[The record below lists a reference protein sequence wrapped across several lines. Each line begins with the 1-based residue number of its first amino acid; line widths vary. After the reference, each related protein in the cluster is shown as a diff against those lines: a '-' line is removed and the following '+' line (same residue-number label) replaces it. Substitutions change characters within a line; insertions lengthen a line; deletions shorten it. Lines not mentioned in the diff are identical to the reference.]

1 MTAGFGILIA
11 LVLVV
16 VGVGLLRLNGLVELN
31 RQIIEREW
39 IKAEAANN
47 LSSVAQANAR
57 RTIEVFFADDA
68 ALRAQKR
75 NEILAARASFVQ
87 SFETLQK
94 LVYRP
99 EGKQMLAQAEAARQ
113 RYIGSQARFNE
124 LLDAG
129 ERAQAQEELQQRTL
143 PELALLQAHV
153 DDLSKLQKQLV
164 DESGARAQ
172 AQAQQ
177 ARLLLLG
184 VGLAGVLLGLWL
196 ARWITL
202 SVAQPLQQAVAV
214 AQAVAQGDL
223 RSQIEV
229 RSVDETGQLLQ
240 ALQGMN
246 HSLVAIV
253 HEVREGS
260 HTIATAT
267 HQIAAGNSDLSSRTE
282 QQAAAV
288 EQTTASMQELAGTV
302 QQNYASGQQ
311 ANQLADSASQVAV
324 RGGSVVSEVVHT
336 MEAINSSSRKI
347 ADIIG
352 VIDSIAFQTNIL
364 ALNAA
369 VEAARAGEQ
378 GRGFAVVASEV
389 RQLAGRSAEAAKEI
403 KALIATSVDNVS
415 TGCVQVEQAGS
426 TMDEIV
432 ASVRRVSDLMGE
444 ISSASADQSQGIEQ
458 INQAMGQMD
467 QVTQSNAALVEE
479 AAAAAQSLQ
488 RQAQALV
495 QSVSVFQL
503 PPLALQVPG

>member
-311 ANQLADSASQVAV
+311 ANQLADLASQVAV

-369 VEAARAGEQ
+369 V
-378 GRGFAVVASEV
+378 
-389 RQLAGRSAEAAKEI
+389 
-403 KALIATSVDNVS
+403 
-415 TGCVQVEQAGS
+415 
-426 TMDEIV
+426 
-432 ASVRRVSDLMGE
+432 
-444 ISSASADQSQGIEQ
+444 
-458 INQAMGQMD
+458 
-467 QVTQSNAALVEE
+467 
-479 AAAAAQSLQ
+479 
-488 RQAQALV
+488 
-495 QSVSVFQL
+495 
-503 PPLALQVPG
+503 

>member
-1 MTAGFGILIA
+1 MTVGFGILIA
-11 LVLVV
+11 LILLV
-16 VGVGLLRLNGLVELN
+16 VGVGLLRLNGLVEVN

-39 IKAEAANN
+39 IKADAANN
-47 LSSVAQANAR
+47 LSGVAQANAR
-57 RTIEVFFADDA
+57 RTIEVFFADDV
-68 ALRAQKR
+68 ALRTQKR

-99 EGKQMLAQAEAARQ
+99 EGKQMLAEAEAARQ
-113 RYIGSQARFNE
+113 RYVASQGHFNE

-129 ERAQAQEELQQRTL
+129 EREAARQELQERTL
-143 PELALLQAHV
+143 PALAQVQQQV
-153 DDLSKLQKQLV
+153 DALAKFQKQLV
-164 DESGARAQ
+164 DESGAQAQ

-184 VGLAGVLLGLWL
+184 VGLVGVLLGLGL

-223 RSQIEV
+223 RSQIQV
-229 RSVDETGQLLQ
+229 HSADETGQLLQ
-240 ALQGMN
+240 ALQAMN
-246 HSLVAIV
+246 HSLVTIV
-253 HEVREGS
+253 HDVREGS

-267 HQIAAGNSDLSSRTE
+267 SQIAAGNSDLSSRTE

-288 EQTTASMQELAGTV
+288 EQTTASMHELSGTV

-311 ANQLADSASQVAV
+311 ANQLADSASQVAQ
-324 RGGSVVSEVVHT
+324 RGGQVVGEVVHT
-336 MEAINSSSRKI
+336 MEAINHSSRKI

-403 KALIATSVDNVS
+403 KELITASVDKVS
-415 TGCVQVEQAGS
+415 TGCSQVEKAGQ
-426 TMDEIV
+426 TMEEIV
-432 ASVRRVSDLMGE
+432 ASVRSVSALMGE
-444 ISSASADQSQGIEQ
+444 ISSASAEQTQGIEQ
-458 INQAMGQMD
+458 IHQAMGQMD

-479 AAAAAQSLQ
+479 AAAAAQSLEQ
-488 RQAQALV
+488 QAQSLV
-495 QSVSVFQL
+495 RAVGVFQL
-503 PPLALQVPG
+503 PTLLPALR